1 MTCLTRSL
9 FHAGL
14 ALALGITSQVAC
26 AQLALSSVQLVPA
39 TPTSADTVYLRLSR
53 PCGASQLATPPYNI
67 KLTPTR
73 IDVDLRYLPGAAPN
87 CTRPDPV
94 PADPILIELG
104 QLPGGSY
111 SVVVTNSNLAG
122 NEAILTPALS
132 GPVNVT
138 ILDRRSQLQPLTS
151 RVNYTDHW
159 WDPLDGGAGFMI
171 WHSTYDQLLAV
182 WFSYG
187 PDGKATW
194 YTVQSGTWVTPT
206 RYDGL
211 LIVTSRQPGTL
222 TTGFP
227 EIANT
232 EGLVIGAA
240 TLDFGAGDGATT
252 GKLSYHITNNGVD
265 VVRNLRRF
273 GK

>member
-1 MTCLTRSL
+1 MSFHTRKA
-9 FHAGL
+9 FRAGL
-14 ALALGITSQVAC
+14 AFLAAALSPAVPAQIALGT
-26 AQLALSSVQLVPA
+26 AQIVPA
-39 TPTSADTVYLRLSR
+39 TPTSADTLYLRLSR
-53 PCGASQLATPPYNI
+53 PCGASQLATPPYAV
-67 KLTPTR
+67 KLSPTR
-73 IDVDLRYLPGAAPN
+73 IDVDVRYLPGAAPN

-94 PADPILIELG
+94 AADPILIELG
-104 QLPGGSY
+104 KLPGGSY
-111 SVVVTNSNLAG
+111 SVVVTNSSLVS
-122 NEAILTPALS
+122 NEAILSPALS

-138 ILDRRSQLQPLTS
+138 VLDRRSQLHPLYS

-159 WDPLDGGAGFMI
+159 WDSADGGAGFMI

-187 PDGKATW
+187 ADGKATW

-222 TTGFP
+222 TSGFP

-232 EGLVIGAA
+232 EGAVVGSA
-240 TLDFGAGDGATT
+240 TLDFGSGDGNTT
-252 GKLSYHITNNGVD
+252 AKLSYHITNTNID